1 MVVAPLRI
9 QWNLKFELGD
19 DEKTRR
25 IPTWKLCQELI
36 PDPCSRSKHEK
47 AAPNP
52 ADYLGEIPL
61 DYRARPQKPAKSPA
75 SCASSKPSASA
86 PSTLK
91 TKDSKSSNKS
101 PKSPPTSTPN
111 SPTQTPT
118 PLRRPARLGKKR
130 RTNTTVARKKSL
142 RSCLSAS
149 PVGKKGSQVK
159 LFNDGSTHLKNDS
172 PFRINSRAFV
182 RCRRRNSKRRME
194 ACGNPL
200 FPLFQAWKATF

>member
-101 PKSPPTSTPN
+101 PKSPPISTPN
-111 SPTQTPT
+111 SPNSNSYTSSPPRPPEPKTPNQHT
-118 PLRRPARLGKKR
+118 RSPKRIAPLVFIGLSSQEEGK
-130 RTNTTVARKKSL
+130 S
-142 RSCLSAS
+142 
-149 PVGKKGSQVK
+149 G
-159 LFNDGSTHLKNDS
+159 
-172 PFRINSRAFV
+172 
-182 RCRRRNSKRRME
+182 
-194 ACGNPL
+194 
-200 FPLFQAWKATF
+200 